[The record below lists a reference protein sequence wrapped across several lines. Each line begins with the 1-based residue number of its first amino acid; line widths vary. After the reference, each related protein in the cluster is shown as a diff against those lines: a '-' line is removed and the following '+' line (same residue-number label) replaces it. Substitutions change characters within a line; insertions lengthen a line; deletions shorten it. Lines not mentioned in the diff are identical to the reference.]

1 MVIEKILNNNVV
13 ITRNLS
19 GVETVIMG
27 RGLAFGHS
35 AGDEVDESK
44 IEKTFTITSK
54 NNRVEEILAKIPV
67 EHMLISEKVF
77 VMGCAVQFQLT
88 ADRSGNKLIHH
99 GKLARVE
106 HNGG

>member
-35 AGDEVDESK
+35 AGDEIDESK
-44 IEKTFTITSK
+44 IEKTFTIT
-54 NNRVEEILAKIPV
+54 N
-67 EHMLISEKVF
+67 
-77 VMGCAVQFQLT
+77 
-88 ADRSGNKLIHH
+88 
-99 GKLARVE
+99 
-106 HNGG
+106 